1 MKKLSD
7 LAGLRD
13 RAIRV
18 ARAAEIPLDKPELS
32 VMLVTR
38 LLAKAIEAD
47 EDGLRAALQSFNQWL
62 ASDWCQKESPRDR
75 FAHCFE
81 QFIGGTLEDFL
92 ARAAIGLLLHVRAES
107 ARWLQE
113 GLCADDA
120 DESLAAYLST
130 HYPTL
135 SGRIYTV
142 IADSSLFERGDRGWQ
157 PLFYLFSLCRSLDFD
172 LVEFVELRLTYLEF
186 TQQTDNDN
194 E

>member
-18 ARAAEIPLDKPELS
+18 AHAAGIPLDSPELS

-62 ASDWCQKESPRDR
+62 ASDWCQKESPWNR
-75 FAHCFE
+75 FVYCFE
-81 QFIGGTLEDFL
+81 QYIENTLEDFL
-92 ARAAIGLLLHVRAES
+92 ARAAIGLLLHVRVES

-142 IADSSLFERGDRGWQ
+142 IADSSLFERGYRGWES
-157 PLFYLFSLCRSLDFD
+157 LLYLFSLCRSLDFD
-172 LVEFVELRLTYLEF
+172 LVELVELRLTYLEF

>member
-13 RAIRV
+13 RAVRV

-62 ASDWCQKESPRDR
+62 ASDWCQKESPWNR
-75 FAHCFE
+75 FVYCFE
-81 QFIGGTLEDFL
+81 QYIENTLEDFL
-92 ARAAIGLLLHVRAES
+92 ARAAIGLLLHVHASSVEQ
-107 ARWLQE
+107 LQTE
-113 GLCADDA
+113 GCP

-130 HYPTL
+130 YSTL
-135 SGRIYTV
+135 NERIYTI
-142 IADSSLFERGDRGWQ
+142 IADSALFERGYRGRG
-157 PLFYLFSLCRSLDFD
+157 PLLYLFSLCRSLDFD